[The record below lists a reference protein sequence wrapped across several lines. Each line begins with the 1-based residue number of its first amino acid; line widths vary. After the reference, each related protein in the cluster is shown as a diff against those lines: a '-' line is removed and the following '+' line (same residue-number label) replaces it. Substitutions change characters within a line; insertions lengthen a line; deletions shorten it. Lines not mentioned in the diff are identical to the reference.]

1 MSSNMEPRAY
11 TPPTKCRKATR
22 PARVFIALGSNQGD
36 RLDHLLHG
44 LKGLGE
50 LTNVELHALSSIFES
65 EPAYYSEQDPF
76 ANAVLELHT
85 TLDPHALLTELQRL
99 ELEEGRVRTFPNA
112 PRPLDLDIL
121 DYEGVCLSE
130 EVLTL
135 PHPRVLERDFVVTPL
150 LEIAPQHTLA
160 SGTVVTRE
168 RIAYGMVTRVL
179 GKLEL
184 PLCNVLPKKRSNL
197 AHFSES
203 LQNPLPKS

>member
-1 MSSNMEPRAY
+1 MSNNAEPRAY
-11 TPPTKCRKATR
+11 TPSTTRCKATR
-22 PARVFIALGSNQGD
+22 SNRVFIALGSNQGD
-36 RLDHLLHG
+36 RLDHLFRG
-44 LKGLGE
+44 LKGLRK
-50 LTNVELHALSSIFES
+50 LADVELYALSSIFES
-65 EPAYYSEQDPF
+65 EPAYYSKQDPF

-85 TLDPHALLTELQRL
+85 TLNPHALLTELQRL
-99 ELEEGRVRTFPNA
+99 EVEEGRVRTFPNA

-121 DYEGVCLSE
+121 DYEKVRLSE
-130 EVLTL
+130 ETLVL

-179 GKLEL
+179 GKFEL
-184 PLCNVLPKKRSNL
+184 PLCDVSLERRSNL